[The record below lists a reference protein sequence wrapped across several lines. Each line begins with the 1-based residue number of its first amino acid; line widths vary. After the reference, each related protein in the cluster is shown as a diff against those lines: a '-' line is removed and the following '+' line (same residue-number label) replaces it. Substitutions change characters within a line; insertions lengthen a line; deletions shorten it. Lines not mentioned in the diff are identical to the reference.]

1 MEVVTSKI
9 SQLSDLRLFVELLL
23 TVPFLNNRQ
32 LNRLFFI
39 QISSRE

>member
-23 TVPFLNNRQ
+23 TVPFLNNR
-32 LNRLFFI
+32 RLFFI